1 MQDAKAP
8 AGEWR
13 IGNFF
18 VAKDKLEA
26 AAHGDC
32 PALNDG
38 RNLRGGAIQFRRMV
52 DDNDMGIADHRRRR
66 LAKRFAASV
75 GFRRIAEQ
83 YKAAAERL
91 VLANGRRWSG
101 QMQQALSGTGQWRSG
116 LQHNDVREST
126 AFREPRLR
134 CVARNPNLQDEY
146 DGCHATTQCRHG
158 LARASL

>member
-1 MQDAKAP
+1 MQDVKAP
-8 AGEWR
+8 AGEWG

-18 VAKDKLEA
+18 VANDKLEA

-52 DDNDMGIADHRRRR
+52 DDNDMGIADQRRKQ

-75 GFRRIAEQ
+75 GFWRIAEQ
-83 YKAAAERL
+83 HEAAAARL
-91 VLANGRRWSG
+91 VLADGCRWSG

-116 LQHNDVREST
+116 LQHNHVREST
-126 AFREPRLR
+126 ALPGGKIAL
-134 CVARNPNLQDEY
+134 
-146 DGCHATTQCRHG
+146 CRPKSQHT
-158 LARASL
+158 RRI

>member
-1 MQDAKAP
+1 MQDVKAP

-18 VAKDKLEA
+18 IANNKLEA

-52 DDNDMGIADHRRRR
+52 DENVTGIVDQRRKQ

-75 GFRRIAEQ
+75 VFWRIAEQ
-83 YKAAAERL
+83 HEAAAAPL
-91 VLANGRRWSG
+91 VLADGRRWSG
-101 QMQQALSGTGQWRSG
+101 QMQQVLSGTGQWRSR
-116 LQHNDVREST
+116 LQHNHVRELNSL
-126 AFREPRLR
+126 AAGKIAL
-134 CVARNPNLQDEY
+134 
-146 DGCHATTQCRHG
+146 CRPKSQHT
-158 LARASL
+158 RPI